1 VSQTNGV
8 VTTATPTSA
17 VVRNITL
24 STSAPSGG
32 MDGDVWMV
40 YS

>member
-1 VSQTNGV
+1 M
-8 VTTATPTSA
+8 AHYA
-17 VVRNITL
+17 LVRNTYV
-24 STSAPSGG
+24 STSNPSGG

>member
-1 VSQTNGV
+1 
-8 VTTATPTSA
+8 
-17 VVRNITL
+17 VRNITL